1 MLPILFP
8 NKVVFYFD
16 WSMYFLTLLY
26 SHCIMRL
33 FSLIFII
40 VILFGL
46 TLTTVI
52 KRIIRF
58 CTNSAWLAHTP
69 PLFAQLNTL
78 KICDLH
84 KLITAIFMYNYTNNN
99 VPSNFVNY
107 FVKNA
112 AIHLYGTR
120 TAHMFWP
127 AFFSFDLAK
136 NTIHSQGALL
146 WNSIPD
152 NIKNYPS
159 FYVFKKKYKDYL
171 INLYN
176 WFLYLNLYS
185 YVYI

>member
-112 AIHLYGTR
+112 AIHKWVISAGRATKCDMR
-120 TAHMFWP
+120 VK
-127 AFFSFDLAK
+127 FSCFKSLL
-136 NTIHSQGALL
+136 NTI
-146 WNSIPD
+146 NS
-152 NIKNYPS
+152 
-159 FYVFKKKYKDYL
+159 
-171 INLYN
+171 
-176 WFLYLNLYS
+176 
-185 YVYI
+185 